1 MTNDTFELELTDMA
15 HGGSAIGRHGG
26 RIVFVPYAIPGER
39 ARVRVTR
46 EKGRVAFAEGLT
58 LLEASADRVQPRCPH
73 FGPGK
78 CGRCHWQHIAYPAQ
92 LLLKQ
97 DVLADQLDRLGGF
110 GDADVRAVIASP
122 QEWAYNHH
130 MTFTLIKDDKV
141 GAHGRAPQQSSL
153 ENSEEQ
159 LANLE
164 LGTRNSPLLAF
175 PSTIEGRVHPIVEC
189 HILHPDLLALKNALD
204 LESLPDVDQVR
215 LQIGADGAHMIILT
229 MTSEDAPELET
240 DLPTSVNILLPDH
253 EPVNLIGDSHSY
265 YGIGGRTF
273 RVTAGSTFR
282 PNASQLDNLVG
293 LVLDALNLR
302 GDETVLDLY
311 AGVGIFSA
319 FIAPRARQVT
329 LVESFPPAVTDADE
343 NLSDFD
349 NVDIIEGSVEDV
361 LDALEGR
368 YDAAVVDP
376 PASGL
381 STGALDRLVNL
392 AVPRLVYVS
401 SDPATL
407 SRDGKRLA
415 VKGYRLVYAQPI
427 DLAPQTYF
435 IDAVALF
442 ERR

>member
-1 MTNDTFELELTDMA
+1 MPDEVFDLELTGMA

-26 RIVFVPYAIPGER
+26 RTVFVPYAIPGEV
-39 ARVRVTR
+39 ARVRVTQ
-46 EKGRVAFAEGLT
+46 EKGRVVFAEGVT
-58 LLEASADRVQPRCPH
+58 LLEASADRVLPRCPH
-73 FGPGK
+73 FGPGR
-78 CGRCHWQHIAYPAQ
+78 CGRCHWQHIAYSAQ

-130 MTFTLIKDDKV
+130 MTFTLIKDNA
-141 GAHGRAPQQSSL
+141 GAVREPPLPDAAS
-153 ENSEEQ
+153 
-159 LANLE
+159 AAA
-164 LGTRNSPLLAF
+164 PLLAF
-175 PSTIEGRVHPIVEC
+175 PSTSEGRFHPIVEC

-204 LESLPDVDQVR
+204 LESLPNVEQVR
-215 LQIGADGAHMIILT
+215 LQIGTDGGHMLILT

-265 YGIGGRTF
+265 YAIGGRTF
-273 RVTAGSTFR
+273 RVTAGSAIR
-282 PNASQLDNLVG
+282 PHAAQLDNLVG
-293 LVLDALNLR
+293 LVLDALDLR
-302 GDETVLDLY
+302 GDEAVLDLY

-319 FIAPRARQVT
+319 FVAPRARRVT
-329 LVESFPPAVTDADE
+329 LVESFPPAATDADE
-343 NLSDFD
+343 NLADIT

-361 LDALEGR
+361 LDSLEGR

-381 STGALDRLVNL
+381 STDTLDSLSDL
-392 AVPRLVYVS
+392 AVPRIVYVS

-407 SRDGKRLA
+407 ARDGKRLA
-415 VKGYRLVYAQPI
+415 AKGYSLVYAQPI
-427 DLAPQTYF
+427 DLAPQTYY

-442 ERR
+442 ERK